1 MVGLAADRSF
11 PLGSGGKTSVWEC
24 STCQQAC
31 AETCDI
37 RVEAGRSVH
46 NSLPHSQ
53 PIACLRLSGWQL
65 AVQEAVLGRG
75 CFGLLISVKLNWN
88 GGCRHVALRWQV
100 SALCIL
106 HVWSAW
112 TLLLSLAAC
121 CEAMVDVRSEDELSL
136 EQPSAAAEPAP
147 AAAKAAAPKA
157 KKAKA
162 KKGSKPSGRST
173 YDGLTC
179 MICEKA
185 PSLKKNPFCA
195 ACKTD
200 VGAAKK
206 DAKAQNWLEKYES
219 ARGTPAVFRRLILDF
234 QQECPS
240 AGSDRKRP
248 TYSRARA
255 QEVVSKEHVADEGVR
270 FMKMDWFGFESFYKS
285 KGLNAS
291 EIDAKWKS
299 RIAAEGAYD
308 LAGENKDY
316 PERLLVKVEEYVDA
330 KQRSRRATEVVKE
343 TAQDKK
349 LLEDDAAVSLLK
361 GTNLNWD
368 EDAFGEVAAKPL
380 LPRPSGGASLE
391 VEAGRPVRSKK
402 LFQTLQSL
410 GCGVTKS
417 SGASTTKRWQV
428 SSRPKTRSSLT
439 FPVEDLWKLL
449 GS

>member
-1 MVGLAADRSF
+1 M
-11 PLGSGGKTSVWEC
+11 
-24 STCQQAC
+24 
-31 AETCDI
+31 
-37 RVEAGRSVH
+37 
-46 NSLPHSQ
+46 
-53 PIACLRLSGWQL
+53 
-65 AVQEAVLGRG
+65 
-75 CFGLLISVKLNWN
+75 
-88 GGCRHVALRWQV
+88 
-100 SALCIL
+100 
-106 HVWSAW
+106 
-112 TLLLSLAAC
+112 
-121 CEAMVDVRSEDELSL
+121 DVRSEDELSL

-162 KKGSKPSGRST
+162 KGSKPAGRST

-200 VGAAKK
+200 VDAAKK

-219 ARGTPAVFRRLILDF
+219 ARGTPAIFRRLILDF
-234 QQECPS
+234 QQECLS
-240 AGSDRKRP
+240 AGSGRKRP

-343 TAQDKK
+343 AAQDKK

-368 EDAFGEVAAKPL
+368 EDAFGEVAAEMKRREQATAAAPKRRRL
-380 LPRPSGGASLE
+380 SGSGGGQTSE
-391 VEAGRPVRSKK
+391 VEEVLSDLAVTRLRGYEELKSLYDKT
-402 LFQTLQSL
+402 LASFEQTKDKIQLDVPCRRL
-410 GCGVTKS
+410 
-417 SGASTTKRWQV
+417 
-428 SSRPKTRSSLT
+428 
-439 FPVEDLWKLL
+439 VENCWGLDCV
-449 GS
+449 GY